1 MTRAPRPEIAPPRLD
16 SAVASALERECR
28 RVYSRYVT
36 EVVEAFNLCP
46 WAKRARLDGR
56 VRPEVML
63 DQEPTPAQI
72 LERIEQ
78 AFVAP
83 DGAARPSGAD
93 PDSATRPNGADP
105 GSAIRPNG
113 ADPGSATRPN
123 SADPGSAIR
132 IDIVLILLPRL
143 VWDRRS
149 FHHFVERVRTG
160 HAEIHRHRE
169 HGGPPTWAMADFHPD
184 AKPDTQNANRLVA
197 FLRRSP
203 DPTIQVVR
211 RQALD
216 EVRGEEQQGTV
227 FASPDLLNLADLAKL
242 PPSPEPLHER
252 VAAAN
257 LSTVERVGIEHVAAV
272 LDAIR
277 ADRDHAYTRVLGSA

>member
-1 MTRAPRPEIAPPRLD
+1 MTRAPGTSKGAPARLD
-16 SAVASALERECR
+16 GAVASALERECR
-28 RVYSRYVT
+28 RVYSRYVI

-63 DQEPTPAQI
+63 DQEPTPGQI
-72 LERIEQ
+72 LARIEQ

-83 DGAARPSGAD
+83 EGAVRV
-93 PDSATRPNGADP
+93 
-105 GSAIRPNG
+105 
-113 ADPGSATRPN
+113 
-123 SADPGSAIR
+123 
-132 IDIVLILLPRL
+132 DIVLILLPRL
-143 VWDRRS
+143 LWDRRS

-169 HGGPPTWAMADFHPD
+169 RGGPPTWAMADFHPD
-184 AKPDTQNANRLVA
+184 AEPDTQNANRLVA

-227 FASPDLLNLADLAKL
+227 FASPDMLNLADLGKL

-257 LSTVERVGIEHVAAV
+257 LSTVERVGVERVAAV

-277 ADRDHAYTRVLGSA
+277 ADRDRAYTCVLGSA